1 MANPMSPMFLTNPI
15 LHITG
20 ILPAVP
26 DNDLID
32 ALHECLRARLHI
44 NRDGSKWD
52 ETTGVVEFEKLE
64 NAEKAYATLQNYYFP
79 EFKCTMKLSHSADPT
94 ADPKPSA
101 KIRLVKFLPPDITPG
116 RLFSLFR
123 PFGPIYRVALNYIRT
138 ETDQPVFSGTAL
150 IEYYDENQA
159 SLAQIEMHC
168 SEVQNH
174 TIAVEQYDDKRD
186 RNGRATASMNVS
198 PSGLASQ
205 WAQATPFIP
214 VSGASDSNA
223 NVSRWANDQTQA
235 QPYHHHQHPAHYP
248 LSPLNESSRSPLS
261 NWTLSPQTPLN
272 GAQLN
277 SAPSQ
282 SATKH
287 IDPCNLFI
295 KGLGADVDSGDLF
308 HAFKKFGTIVSAR
321 VMKNEVTGIS
331 RQFGFVSFSNEAQTS
346 AALEEM
352 DGAQIGSTTNKI
364 VVRLHELKK
373 HKEGRTKAMSVKSP
387 RSPNENGHQ
396 TGFMSMHGATSP
408 RLSRADSI
416 DARTDIQMAEVMAGI
431 ELNRLQPGSPAIAPS
446 MRSESRF
453 PLSPPT
459 VQLSYALLSGNNP
472 SSRHS
477 PTPSNVSLTPLS
489 EREKMLTAVLKLNN
503 PTIGQRLDELVD
515 LLMGLPAKER
525 KLCLF
530 NPQVLA
536 TKVCEAKEIMDT
548 PDEVMDI
555 VNASATAVPALSPA
569 VPVATDLEA
578 STNSQAASL
587 PTPAPTPSR
596 PSSTPRVN
604 SEQAS
609 APAPEEPTTATSSTP
624 ALYLTIQDLA
634 KLPSKEI
641 IDLIFASSPL
651 IQTDIMPSFDQKVKE
666 ETDEWIDKLM
676 TLTIHQQK
684 QKLGEKVFKVLRTFG
699 IKGCPKLTVDL
710 LDSEDLRSLAH
721 LMNSFTE
728 ILKQKVVLKAT

>member
-1 MANPMSPMFLTNPI
+1 MNNPMSPMFLTNPI

-26 DNDLID
+26 DSDLID
-32 ALHECLRARLHI
+32 ALQECLRARLRI

-101 KIRLVKFLPPDITPG
+101 KIRLVKFLPPNITPG
-116 RLFSLFR
+116 QLFSLFR

-138 ETDQPVFSGTAL
+138 ESDQPVFSGTAL

-186 RNGRATASMNVS
+186 RNGRATASMNIS

-223 NVSRWANDQTQA
+223 NVSRWASDQTQA
-235 QPYHHHQHPAHYP
+235 QPYHHHQHP
-248 LSPLNESSRSPLS
+248 LSPLNESSRSAVS

-272 GAQLN
+272 GAHLN
-277 SAPSQ
+277 RAPSQ
-282 SATKH
+282 STTKH

-331 RQFGFVSFSNEAQTS
+331 RQFGFVSFSTEAETS
-346 AALEEM
+346 AALEAM

-373 HKEGRTKAMSVKSP
+373 HKEGRTKTVKSP
-387 RSPNENGHQ
+387 RSPNENSQHA
-396 TGFMSMHGATSP
+396 GFMSMHGATSP
-408 RLSRADSI
+408 RLSRAGSM
-416 DARTDIQMAEVMAGI
+416 DARTDIQMAEVMAGNSM
-431 ELNRLQPGSPAIAPS
+431 ELNRLQSDSPAIAPS

-459 VQLSYALLSGNNP
+459 VQLSYALLSGNTP

-489 EREKMLTAVLKLNN
+489 ERERMLTAVLKLNN

-548 PDEVMDI
+548 PDEVMEI
-555 VNASATAVPALSPA
+555 VNASSAALPVPSPA
-569 VPVATDLEA
+569 VPVTTNLDA
-578 STNSQAASL
+578 SNTSQAASL
-587 PTPAPTPSR
+587 PTPAQTPSR
-596 PSSTPRVN
+596 PSSATRVN
-604 SEQAS
+604 SEQA
-609 APAPEEPTTATSSTP
+609 PAPTTQEPTIAASSTP
-624 ALYLTIQDLA
+624 ALYLTTKDLA

-641 IDLIFASSPL
+641 VDLIFTSSPL
-651 IQTDIMPSFDQKVKE
+651 IQADIMPSFDQKVKE
-666 ETDEWIDKLM
+666 ETDEWMDKLM
-676 TLTIHQQK
+676 TSTIHQQK
-684 QKLGEKVFKVLRTFG
+684 QKLGEKVFKALRTFG

-721 LMNSFTE
+721 LMNSFSD
-728 ILKQKVVLKAT
+728 ILKQKVLIKAT

>member
-1 MANPMSPMFLTNPI
+1 MANPMSPMFLTTPI

-26 DNDLID
+26 DSDLID
-32 ALHECLRARLHI
+32 ALHECLRARLRI
-44 NRDGSKWD
+44 NRDGSRWD

-101 KIRLVKFLPPDITPG
+101 KIRLIKFLPPDITPG

-174 TIAVEQYDDKRD
+174 TIAVEHYDDKRD
-186 RNGRATASMNVS
+186 RNGRATASMNTS

-214 VSGASDSNA
+214 ISGASDSNA

-235 QPYHHHQHPAHYP
+235 QPYHHHQHPAHHP
-248 LSPLNESSRSPLS
+248 LSPLNESTRSPLS

-272 GAQLN
+272 GTQLN
-277 SAPSQ
+277 STSLAQ
-282 SATKH
+282 STTKH

-321 VMKNEVTGIS
+321 VMKNEVTGMS
-331 RQFGFVSFSNEAQTS
+331 RQFGFVSFSTEAETS

-373 HKEGRTKAMSVKSP
+373 HKEGRTKVMSVKSP
-387 RSPNENGHQ
+387 RSPNENSHQ
-396 TGFMSMHGATSP
+396 AGFMSMHGATSP
-408 RLSRADSI
+408 RLSRAGSM
-416 DARTDIQMAEVMAGI
+416 DARTDYQMAEVMAGI
-431 ELNRLQPGSPAIAPS
+431 ELNRLQPGSPGIAPS

-459 VQLSYALLSGNNP
+459 VQLSYPLLSGNNAA
-472 SSRHS
+472 SRHS

-536 TKVCEAKEIMDT
+536 TKVCEAKEVMDT
-548 PDEVMDI
+548 PDEVMNI
-555 VNASATAVPALSPA
+555 VNASPA
-569 VPVATDLEA
+569 VPVSTNLENSA
-578 STNSQAASL
+578 NSQATSL

-596 PSSTPRVN
+596 PSSNTRVN
-604 SEQAS
+604 SEQAP
-609 APAPEEPTTATSSTP
+609 APAPSSATAP
-624 ALYLTIQDLA
+624 ALYLTNKDLA

-641 IDLIFASSPL
+641 VDLIFTSSPL
-651 IQTDIMPSFDQKVKE
+651 IQADIMPSFDQKVKE

-676 TLTIHQQK
+676 ILTIHQQK
-684 QKLGEKVFKVLRTFG
+684 QKLGEKVFKALRTFG

-721 LMNSFTE
+721 LMNSFSE
-728 ILKQKVVLKAT
+728 ILKQKVLIKATQ